1 MRPSGGLGH
10 AIATIHADPRWLP
23 KIVLHGLLGIS
34 LIGAPLALGWVME
47 SMDNS
52 RKGYPTPLPP
62 WSDWT
67 ARYLIGIF
75 VLLIDFSFFLLPL
88 LLLGMLTLCFSVGLI
103 GAGAVDTALLSPI
116 FSLIAGLGGLLAAGA
131 FVSGV
136 SPIGRLRYAEEGR
149 VAQALGRDTLRPALS
164 GPGRRIFLA
173 ARLRSL
179 PAYLPF
185 LLLGGLTFQLAQRS
199 FAGQG
204 FIVALASWLSISA
217 LIYAHLIVVQLYVAA
232 ERDMQKL
239 IMAQYMPG

>member
-1 MRPSGGLGH
+1 MRGGGGLRL
-10 AIATIHADPRWLP
+10 AIATLHADPLWLP
-23 KIVLHGLLGIS
+23 KILLHGLLGLS
-34 LIGAPLALGWVME
+34 LIGAPLAAGWVME

-88 LLLGMLTLCFSVGLI
+88 MVLGMLTLCLSVGLI
-103 GAGAVDTALLSPI
+103 GSGLINSALLSPAI
-116 FSLIAGLGGLLAAGA
+116 SLIIGLAGLCAAGSFA
-131 FVSGV
+131 SGV
-136 SPIGRLRYAEEGR
+136 APIGRLRYAEEGR
-149 VAQALGRDTLRPALS
+149 IEQALGLDTLRPALRA
-164 GPGRRIFLA
+164 PGRAIFLA

-185 LLLGGLTFQLAQRS
+185 LALGGGTFLLAQRS
-199 FAGQG
+199 FSGQVLVVG
-204 FIVALASWLSISA
+204 LASWLSISA

-232 ERDMQKL
+232 EREMQRR
-239 IMAQYMPG
+239 MMEAFMP